1 VIKDA
6 AHHLDLRLPVDSDKG
21 TDVEFVRM
29 QEAQMIADWVMDYQG
44 PNLTPKN
51 MTTEIKQEQDL
62 TFIQ

>member
-1 VIKDA
+1 MIKDA

-51 MTTEIKQEQDL
+51 MTTEIK
-62 TFIQ
+62 